1 MLTAAVISL
10 GSTSSKWTIDEMK
23 KLFDKVDSI
32 KLKEIEINLGSKEI
46 EVLYKGESLPDYDCV
61 YAKGSFRYI
70 PLLSSITALL
80 NERSY
85 MPIVP
90 NAFTTINDKLLTQL
104 ELQKGKIP
112 MPITYLSSTAD
123 AAKKIL
129 EQVNYPII
137 MKFPQGTHG
146 KGVMFAES
154 FPAASSML
162 DALAALNQP
171 FLIQEYVETGGV
183 DIRALVVG
191 DQVVAA
197 MTRRAKKGEK
207 RANIHA
213 GGVGES
219 LILSPKA
226 KKIALDTAKILGAEI
241 CAVDMLEGHKGP
253 VVIEANSSPGLQ
265 GITKATGINVAE
277 KIAQFLY
284 RKTRELKNQ
293 GDETDASK
301 VLEDMGI
308 EKTDA
313 TCQDIIAN
321 LDFRG
326 RRILL
331 PDLVTNITE
340 FGEDEEVILQPC
352 KGKLTIKKA

>member
-10 GSTSSKWTIDEMK
+10 GSVSSRWTVEEMK
-23 KLFDKVDSI
+23 KLFDKVDAI
-32 KLKEIEINLGSKEI
+32 NLKEIEINLGAKEI
-46 EVLYKGESLPDYDCV
+46 EVLYQGEPLPDYDCV

-70 PLLSSITALL
+70 ALLSSITALL
-80 NERSY
+80 NQKSY
-85 MPIVP
+85 MPIDP
-90 NAFTTINDKLLTQL
+90 TAFTIVNDKLLTQL
-104 ELQKGKIP
+104 ELQRSKIP

-183 DIRALVVG
+183 DIRAIVVG
-191 DQVVAA
+191 GQVVAA
-197 MTRRAKKGEK
+197 MKRKAKKGEK

-219 LILSPKA
+219 LVLSPKA
-226 KKIALDTAKILGAEI
+226 KKIALDTAKVLGAEI

-253 VVIEANSSPGLQ
+253 VVIEANTSPGLQ
-265 GITKATGINVAE
+265 GITKATKINVAE

-284 RKTRELKNQ
+284 RKTREHKNK
-293 GDETDASK
+293 GDITDASK

-308 EKTDA
+308 DKTDA
-313 TCQDIIAN
+313 TCQDIIVN

-326 RRILL
+326 NRILL
-331 PDLVTNITE
+331 PDLVTKITG
-340 FGEDEEVILQPC
+340 FGDGEEVILQPC
-352 KGKLTIKKA
+352 KGRVIIKRT